1 MQRHI
6 RDVLIRPLVTE
17 KSTRLMSETNAY
29 TFQVALDATKTE
41 IRQAVERIFNVRV
54 VDVRTMRVRGKQR
67 RLGRF
72 QGRRPDWKKAIVK
85 LAPGHRIPI
94 FEGM

>member
-17 KSTRLMSETNAY
+17 KSTRVMSETNAY
-29 TFQVALDATKTE
+29 TFQVAPEATKTQ
-41 IRQAVERIFNVRV
+41 IRQAVEQIFNVRV
-54 VDVRTMRVRGKQR
+54 VDVRTMWVRGKQR
-67 RLGRF
+67 RLGRY

-85 LAPGHRIPI
+85 LAPGQRIPI

>member
-1 MQRHI
+1 MERHI

-29 TFQVALDATKTE
+29 TFQVAPDATKVE
-41 IRQAVERIFNVRV
+41 IRQAVEQVFNVKV
-54 VDVRTMRVRGKQR
+54 LDVRTMWVRGKQR
-67 RLGRF
+67 RMGRF
-72 QGRRPDWKKAIVK
+72 VGRRPDWKKAIVK
-85 LAPGHRIPI
+85 LAPGQRIPI